1 MIVGIDVCHSGAFS
15 YVGFAASYNA
25 TASKYFSLVRKQK
38 KGQELIKD
46 YLVECF
52 TQALKFYRGRNKALP
67 KQIILYRDGVGDSQ
81 RAQVMATEF
90 PQLIKAIKSIELNYE
105 PSIVI
110 MIVNKRIAQRFFQ
123 KDGQS
128 VINPPPGTIVDREL
142 VEEEKD
148 HFDFYLVA
156 QQVNIASALPVHY
169 FVSYCDSMVT
179 QEQLKE
185 FTYHQCYGY
194 VNWAGPIK
202 VPASCMYAHKI
213 AYYAMKLEQEPN
225 EKMCKTLHYL

>member
-110 MIVNKRIAQRFFQ
+110 MIVNKRIAQRFF
-123 KDGQS
+123 
-128 VINPPPGTIVDREL
+128 
-142 VEEEKD
+142 
-148 HFDFYLVA
+148 
-156 QQVNIASALPVHY
+156 
-169 FVSYCDSMVT
+169 
-179 QEQLKE
+179 
-185 FTYHQCYGY
+185 
-194 VNWAGPIK
+194 
-202 VPASCMYAHKI
+202 
-213 AYYAMKLEQEPN
+213 
-225 EKMCKTLHYL
+225 

>member
-1 MIVGIDVCHSGAFS
+1 M
-15 YVGFAASYNA
+15 
-25 TASKYFSLVRKQK
+25 
-38 KGQELIKD
+38 
-46 YLVECF
+46 
-52 TQALKFYRGRNKALP
+52 
-67 KQIILYRDGVGDSQ
+67 
-81 RAQVMATEF
+81 
-90 PQLIKAIKSIELNYE
+90 
-105 PSIVI
+105 
-110 MIVNKRIAQRFFQ
+110 
-123 KDGQS
+123 
-128 VINPPPGTIVDREL
+128 INPPPGTIVDREL

-179 QEQLKE
+179 QEQLKG